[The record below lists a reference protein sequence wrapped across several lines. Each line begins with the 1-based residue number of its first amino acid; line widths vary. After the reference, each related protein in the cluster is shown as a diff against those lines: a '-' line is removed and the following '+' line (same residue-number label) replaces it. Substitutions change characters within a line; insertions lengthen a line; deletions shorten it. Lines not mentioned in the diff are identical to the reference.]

1 MRIAAL
7 SWIDKRLPYLSIFH
21 RIVIGNSIIIVAG
34 AFGGTLLT
42 RLLIDKAADLSLI
55 AGFALI
61 GTTIS
66 VLVNSWIIRSALRP
80 LKDLRSLVDQI

>member
-34 AFGGTLLT
+34 AIGGTLLT
-42 RLLIDKAADLSLI
+42 RLLTDKAADLSLI
-55 AGFALI
+55 MRVLLLI
-61 GTTIS
+61 GTTAQ
-66 VLVNSWIIRSALRP
+66 RSG
-80 LKDLRSLVDQI
+80 